1 MIIKLVVEIMSI
13 LGDDQTIN
21 VNGDAN
27 KTAGGSLFDY
37 SNTYMVE
44 SVKHESAISNIFMGL
59 SQFTTDIEYE
69 KPDTLEYTIEEKI
82 DYNDLSKYQDF
93 FDDYMENY
101 NLVKNKITII
111 NDEDLT
117 FEKRLVTHI
126 KNKYIKYY
134 VKDINSNVLLDKII
148 CDIESELKSH
158 SELLLEDISSTHY
171 IVFYVFA
178 QCKIYKKPPR
188 S

>member
-1 MIIKLVVEIMSI
+1 MLDKI
-13 LGDDQTIN
+13 QTVTAIN
-21 VNGDAN
+21 NSKA
-27 KTAGGSLFDY
+27 AGRDLFDY
-37 SNTYMVE
+37 STTYMAE
-44 SVKHESAISNIFMGL
+44 SVKHESAISNILMGL

-101 NLVKNKITII
+101 NLVKNKISII

-117 FEKRLVTHI
+117 FEKRLITYI
-126 KNKYIKYY
+126 KNKYMKHYIKNI
-134 VKDINSNVLLDKII
+134 DSNLLLDKIVL
-148 CDIESELKSH
+148 DIEFELKTY